1 MRSPVDRCS
10 VRSGRTTA
18 IVVTVAV
25 ALLAGASPSS
35 AHARGQVGQKAPWF
49 QLERL
54 TGGSLSSA
62 ALKGKPAVL
71 VIGRT
76 QEAAPPCKEW
86 ALAAIKGHGARAS
99 VHQVIV
105 VEKPWF
111 IPKALVY
118 GKVKGFVPE
127 HLHGRVLLEWFTV
140 FADAYGIP
148 KNDEPTVLVLDRAGT
163 IRWRHAGKLTGAA
176 LARLGSE
183 LAAASAP
190 AATRTAS
197 LGSR

>member
-1 MRSPVDRCS
+1 MKTR
-10 VRSGRTTA
+10 A
-18 IVVTVAV
+18 IIVSA
-25 ALLAGASPSS
+25 ALLTGALATN
-35 AHARGQVGQKAPWF
+35 AHARGQVGEKAPWF

-54 TGGSLSSA
+54 TGGSVSSA
-62 ALKGKPAVL
+62 ALRGKPAVL

-86 ALAAIKGHGARAS
+86 AIAAINRHGARAS

-111 IPKALVY
+111 IPKTLVY
-118 GKVKGFVPE
+118 GKVKGFVPD

-148 KNDEPTVLVLDRAGT
+148 KNDEPTVLVLDRDST
-163 IRWRHAGKLTGAA
+163 IRWRHAGKLTPAA

-183 LAAASAP
+183 LAAAASG
-190 AATRTAS
+190 AATRTAA
-197 LGSR
+197 R

>member
-1 MRSPVDRCS
+1 MRTRAFIA
-10 VRSGRTTA
+10 T
-18 IVVTVAV
+18 V
-25 ALLAGASPSS
+25 ALLAGTLTPN
-35 AHARGQVGQKAPWF
+35 AHARGQVGERAPAF

-54 TGGSLSSA
+54 TGGSVSSG
-62 ALKGKPAVL
+62 ALRGKPAVL

-86 ALAAIKGHGARAS
+86 AIAAIKRHGGRAS

-111 IPKALVY
+111 IPRTLVY

-127 HLHGRVLLEWFTV
+127 HLHGRVLLEWYTV
-140 FADAYGIP
+140 FAEAYAIP
-148 KNDEPTVLVLDRAGT
+148 KNDEPTVLVLDRDGT
-163 IRWRHAGKLTGAA
+163 IRWRHAGKMTGAA

-183 LAAASAP
+183 LDAVSAP
-190 AATRTAS
+190 GATALRAS
-197 LGSR
+197 R